1 MAAADVAECPNRL
14 EWWED
19 QGELPHWQ
27 AAARIVVTIS
37 PSPAAAERVFSLLQV
52 AVEDNQESMLEE
64 QIEATLCNT
73 TVGGMLCYDLIGCAT
88 ICAVSIPFTAAYR
101 TSLFHYY

>member
-14 EWWED
+14 EWWKD

-27 AAARIVVTIS
+27 AAARIVFTIS
-37 PSPAAAERVFSLLQV
+37 PSSAAAERVFSLLQA
-52 AVEDNQESMLEE
+52 AVGDNQESKLED
-64 QIEATLCNT
+64 QIEATLKLQYN
-73 TVGGMLCYDLIGCAT
+73 CYDLIGCAT

-101 TSLFHYY
+101 KSLFHYY